1 MAAPIISLLNNNWSE
16 VMYELTIK
24 RSPARVTWGI
34 WLGDALITT
43 TDTKAQ
49 AEHEVQK
56 LEKLL

>member
-1 MAAPIISLLNNNWSE
+1 
-16 VMYELTIK
+16 MYELTIK

>member
-1 MAAPIISLLNNNWSE
+1 
-16 VMYELTIK
+16 MYELTIK

-43 TDTKAQ
+43 TDTKEQ
-49 AEHEVQK
+49 AELEVQK